1 MKYRPLIALLVL
13 VAVLASVAPVRAE
26 VFDINPRRPPDPE
39 LSEAE
44 ALKLQLLQTVVQPA
58 IQSDISPDDQTMMI
72 STADPVRDE
81 FGLAMLNIQ
90 DGSMVDIED
99 EILLYGP
106 ITERRW
112 RDNDTMA
119 YIALGRGF
127 RLYQVTVDR
136 RNGAVR
142 ANEIRLPGFPLSM
155 APDGYGLLMADEV
168 ELPAEESAGATNGA
182 GFNLRLPTGF
192 PQRNSLLTQAG
203 WGTPLTDE
211 PEYTYRAFADTT
223 LSALYINL
231 QTNERRRLL
240 NLPVGS
246 EIAAVAWS
254 QDGTRLALVHNQ
266 VPAISRDGNALSDS
280 ATRDGLGRLAPEDNP
295 FYQNNTLDIF
305 NLDLP
310 AETRNQATLR
320 AAESGSDIF
329 ARISWSTDGRTLLAL
344 MQRPARLAGR
354 ENPIYNYPESAYLRF
369 YQEDGNL
376 LSTFDRLELASP
388 FSAPFF
394 TSPDEVFIVAP
405 EGTNQGI
412 YYLNRVSGEFRALPL
427 PPGTV
432 SNIAF
437 SRLSQQVVY
446 RHDSFTSPPELYRI
460 NWDGSAIYGLSFN
473 NVELAAE
480 NQIRVDPV
488 SFRLSNGA
496 VRNGHL
502 IQPAGATFPPRNVP
516 IVVWQEGGPTAPMT
530 NYWGTNVE
538 SPFGLLP
545 NFGIAVLAVPLQG
558 RLGLGAGQLNAL
570 ADGTNFG
577 QVDIDEQAAIARQ
590 MIRQGWTSSDQLGIA
605 GCSYGGYFATMSIAR
620 HPDLYAAANTQC
632 SLLDLFHE
640 WQFGFTPYLSYLS
653 GLPITAATEYVRDS
667 PLYNTSRIRTP
678 LLIFHGTR
686 DFLPLQ
692 IAVNLHDQVEAN
704 GTPVKMLTFRGE
716 GHGLGNPTSQYTAAE
731 SQIRWF
737 REHLQTK

>member
-13 VAVLASVAPVRAE
+13 VAILASVAPAHAE
-26 VFDINPRRPPDPE
+26 VQEINPRRPPDPE
-39 LSEAE
+39 LNEAE
-44 ALKLQLLQTVVQPA
+44 ALKLQMLQTVVQPA

-72 STADPVRDE
+72 STADPVREE

-90 DGSMVDIED
+90 DGSTVEIED
-99 EILLYGP
+99 EILRYGP

-127 RLYQVTVDR
+127 RLYQMTVDR
-136 RNGAVR
+136 RDGEVR
-142 ANEIRLPGFPLSM
+142 AREIRLPGFPISM
-155 APDGYGLLMADEV
+155 APDGYGLLLADEV
-168 ELPAEESAGATNGA
+168 EVAEEESGGENGSH
-182 GFNLRLPTGF
+182 FNLRLPTGF
-192 PQRNSLLTQAG
+192 PQRNPLLSQVG
-203 WGTPLTDE
+203 WATPFADE
-211 PEYTYRAFADTT
+211 PEYAYRAFADTT

-231 QTNERRRLL
+231 QTNERRSLL
-240 NLPVGS
+240 SLPVGS
-246 EIAAVAWS
+246 EIGAVAWS
-254 QDGTRLALVHNQ
+254 QDGNRLALVHNQ
-266 VPAISRDGNALSDS
+266 VPDISRDGNVLSDS
-280 ATRDGLGRLAPEDNP
+280 AVSDGLGRLAPADNP

-310 AETRNQATLR
+310 AETRNIATLR
-320 AAESGSDIF
+320 AADNGNDIF
-329 ARISWSTDGRTLLAL
+329 SRISWSTDGRTLLAL

-354 ENPIYNYPESAYLRF
+354 ENPVYNYPESAYLRF
-369 YQEDGNL
+369 YQADGSL
-376 LSTFDRLELASP
+376 LSTFDRPELASP

-405 EGTNQGI
+405 EGSNQGI

-437 SRLSQQVVY
+437 SRLSRQLVY

-488 SFRLSNGA
+488 SFRLRNGA
-496 VRNGHL
+496 VRSGHL
-502 IQPAGATFPPRNVP
+502 IQPAGAVFPPRNVP

-538 SPFGLLP
+538 SPFALLP

-570 ADGTNFG
+570 ADGDNFG
-577 QVDIDEQAAIARQ
+577 QIDIDEQADIARQ
-590 MIRQGWTSSDQLGIA
+590 MIRRGWTSSAQLGIA
-605 GCSYGGYFATMSIAR
+605 GCSYGGYFATTSIIR

-640 WQFGFTPYLSYLS
+640 WQFGFTPYISYLS
-653 GLPITAATEYVRDS
+653 GLSITEADEYVRDS

-692 IAVNLHDQVEAN
+692 IALNLHDQVEAN
-704 GTPVKMLTFRGE
+704 GTPTEMLTFRGE
-716 GHGLGNPTSQYTAAE
+716 GHGLGDPASQYTAAE
-731 SQIRWF
+731 AQILWF
-737 REHLQTK
+737 RKHLQTE

>member
-1 MKYRPLIALLVL
+1 MKYRSLIALLVL

-26 VFDINPRRPPDPE
+26 VQQINPLRPPDPE
-39 LSEAE
+39 LSEEE
-44 ALKLQLLQTVVQPA
+44 ALRLQMLQTVVRPA

-72 STADPVRDE
+72 STSDPVRDE
-81 FGLAMLNIQ
+81 FELAMLNIQ
-90 DGSMVDIED
+90 DGSTVEIED
-99 EILLYGP
+99 EILIYGP

-127 RLYQVTVDR
+127 RLYEMTVDR
-136 RNGAVR
+136 RDGEVR
-142 ANEIRLPGFPLSM
+142 AREIRLPGFPISM
-155 APDGYGLLMADEV
+155 APDGYGLLLADEV
-168 ELPAEESAGATNGA
+168 ELPDEETAGDENGT
-182 GFNLRLPTGF
+182 GFNLRLATGF
-192 PQRNSLLTQAG
+192 PQRHALLTQAG
-203 WGTPLTDE
+203 WGAPLADE

-246 EIAAVAWS
+246 ELGAVAWS
-254 QDGTRLALVHNQ
+254 QDGSRLALVHNQ
-266 VPAISRDGNALSDS
+266 VPEIGREGNALSDN
-280 ATRDGLGRLAPEDNP
+280 AVRDGLGRLAPEDNP
-295 FYQNNTLDIF
+295 FYQHNTLDIF
-305 NLDLP
+305 NLTLP
-310 AETRNQATLR
+310 AETRNVATLR
-320 AAESGSDIF
+320 AAEQGTDIF
-329 ARISWSTDGRTLLAL
+329 SRVSWSSDGRTLLAL

-354 ENPIYNYPESAYLRF
+354 ENPVYNYPESGYLRF
-369 YQEDGNL
+369 YQEDGSL
-376 LSTFDRLELASP
+376 LSTFDHPALASP

-405 EGTNQGI
+405 EGSNQGI

-437 SRLSQQVVY
+437 SRLSRQLVY
-446 RHDSFTSPPELYRI
+446 RHDSFTSPPELYRV
-460 NWDGSAIYGLSFN
+460 NWDGSAIFGLSFN

-480 NQIRVDPV
+480 SQIRVDPV

-496 VRNGHL
+496 VRSGHL
-502 IQPAGATFPPRNVP
+502 IQPAGADFPPSNAP

-538 SPFGLLP
+538 SPFALLP

-570 ADGTNFG
+570 ADGDNFG
-577 QVDIDEQAAIARQ
+577 QVDIDEQAEIARQ
-590 MIRQGWTSSDQLGIA
+590 MIRQGWTSSEQLGIA
-605 GCSYGGYFATMSIAR
+605 GCSYGGYFATKSIIR

-653 GLPITAATEYVRDS
+653 GLPITEAEEYVRDS

-692 IAVNLHDQVEAN
+692 IALNLHDQVEAN
-704 GTPVKMLTFRGE
+704 GTPTEMLTFRGE
-716 GHGLGNPTSQYTAAE
+716 GHGLGNPASQYTAAE
-731 SQIRWF
+731 AQLLWF
-737 REHLQTK
+737 REHLQPE